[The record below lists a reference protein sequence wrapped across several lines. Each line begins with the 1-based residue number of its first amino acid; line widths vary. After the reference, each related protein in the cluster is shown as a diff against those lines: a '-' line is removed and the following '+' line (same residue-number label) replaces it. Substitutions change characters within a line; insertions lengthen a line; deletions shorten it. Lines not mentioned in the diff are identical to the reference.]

1 MNNSSG
7 KSDQNI
13 SAQDQSMFGFRPQVV
28 ITAAVFIIAFIGNTF
43 VIAVVKR
50 KTKGPINDLFIVNLS
65 LSDILFVGV
74 CLINYIFLALKSG
87 LFYCTAIRP
96 LPTIA
101 FCASIF
107 TMTSMAVIKMSDHVL
122 SAQAKSAKTKS
133 LLLDRHYLAVV
144 IDYQFTNLAC
154 CHGYITGKMPR
165 KMAVG
170 EIQRRIH
177 HRFLVIKGHFAAD
190 HYNKCLRENRIVS
203 NEEQTSTNLLK

>member
-1 MNNSSG
+1 
-7 KSDQNI
+7 
-13 SAQDQSMFGFRPQVV
+13 MFDFGPQVV
-28 ITAAVFIIAFIGNTF
+28 ITSVVFIVAFIGNAF

-50 KTKGPINDLFIVNLS
+50 KTKRPINGLFIVNLS
-65 LSDILFVGV
+65 VSDILFVGV
-74 CLINYIFLALKSG
+74 CLINYIFLALKPG

-101 FCASIF
+101 FCVSIF
-107 TMTSMAVIKMSDHVL
+107 TMTSIAVIRCRIMC

-133 LLLDRHYLAVV
+133 LLLDLHYLAVV

-165 KMAVG
+165 KMALG
-170 EIQRRIH
+170 EIQRRLH
-177 HRFLVIKGHFAAD
+177 HRFLVIKRHFAAD